1 MKNYVINANTLAI
14 IPCDNNMS
22 LVYEGE
28 NMFIIDSKPNNII
41 NKNCIRNGSTLN
53 GRQKSTENIT
63 GSNYKV
69 PILVSEEDKIIFF
82 PTSSPRLKSVSW
94 LNLTNIDKTYYNIAK
109 KVSVVVFYNAV
120 MIELNVSLNIINNQI
135 LKATR
140 LEHNLRR
147 NRA

>member
-53 GRQKSTENIT
+53 GKKKSTENIT